1 MPDAAPLVR
10 LAGVTKDYPKVSTGG
25 DRLRTLAGLLLR
37 RRDLPHFRAL
47 EDVSL
52 EVLRG
57 QSVGV
62 IGENGAGK
70 STLLKI
76 IAGVVRP
83 TRGSVRVDGRVGAL
97 LELGSGFHP
106 EYTGRENIHLSS
118 ALMGLSRRETQG
130 NLQRIVE
137 FADIGA
143 HIDEPVKHYSSGMV
157 VRLGFAV
164 ATVMNPDLLIT
175 DEVLAVGDES
185 FQKKCVAWLERYLA
199 GGGTLLLC
207 SHSMFHIQTL
217 CRRTLWIH
225 HGRVRMEGPSFDVT
239 REYLTY
245 HQERTAVERKA
256 AQAHAVSA
264 GVMRLEDAWL
274 ERPDG
279 TRESTYRRGETLV
292 LQASAFEPD
301 DRPPVLLFGV
311 VRVDGTAVYG
321 SHSNENG
328 FVPARLQRTRF
339 AWAVSFDHLAL
350 LPGKY
355 VMRVHVLDPEG
366 LRLYDTVEREFVVT
380 GDTRDYGV
388 VEMAHRWLP
397 GRDAQGEAR
406 AVAASRR

>member
-1 MPDAAPLVR
+1 VTAAPLVS

-25 DRLRTLAGLLLR
+25 DRLRTLMGLLFR
-37 RRDLPHFRAL
+37 SGDIPHFRAL
-47 EDVSL
+47 DDVNL
-52 EVLRG
+52 EVLPG

-62 IGENGAGK
+62 VGENGAGK

-83 TRGSVRVDGRVGAL
+83 TSGTVRVNGRVGAL

-118 ALMGLSRRETQG
+118 ALMGLSRRETQA
-130 NLQRIVE
+130 NLQRIID
-137 FADIGA
+137 FADIGP

-164 ATVMNPDLLIT
+164 ATVMSPELLIT

-185 FQKKCVAWLERYLA
+185 FQKKCVAWLERFLRD
-199 GGGTLLLC
+199 GGTLLLC

-217 CRRTLWIH
+217 CSRALWIH
-225 HGRVRMEGPSFDVT
+225 HGRVRLEGKAFDVT

-245 HQERTAVERKA
+245 HQEKTAAERRAGAESARA
-256 AQAHAVSA
+256 AGMLHLTDAV
-264 GVMRLEDAWL
+264 L
-274 ERPDG
+274 ERADG
-279 TRESTYRRGETLV
+279 SPAETLAQGDTLV
-292 LQASAFEPD
+292 LQAAAFEPD

-311 VRVDGTAVYG
+311 VRVDGTAIYG
-321 SHSNENG
+321 SHSNEGG
-328 FVPARLQRTRF
+328 FIPARLAPRNF
-339 AWAVSFDHLAL
+339 AWAVSFDRLAL

-366 LRLYDTVEREFVVT
+366 LRLYDTLEREFVVT
-380 GDTRDYGV
+380 GETRDYGV
-388 VEMAHRWLP
+388 VELSHRWLP
-397 GRDAQGEAR
+397 GRGAAQEPRLAAAR
-406 AVAASRR
+406 SK

>member
-1 MPDAAPLVR
+1 MSVAAPSLVR

-25 DRLRTLAGLLLR
+25 DRLRTLASLLFR
-37 RRDLPHFRAL
+37 RADLPHFRAV

-57 QSVGV
+57 HSVGI

-83 TRGSVRVDGRVGAL
+83 SRGTREVNGRIGAL

-118 ALMGLSRRETQG
+118 ALMGLTREEVRDK
-130 NLQRIVE
+130 LDAIIE
-137 FADIGA
+137 FADLGE

-164 ATVMNPDLLIT
+164 ATSFAPDLLIT

-185 FQKKCVAWLERYLA
+185 FQKKCIAWVERYLA
-199 GGGTLLLC
+199 QGGTLLFC
-207 SHSMFHIQTL
+207 SHSMFHVQTL
-217 CRRTLWIH
+217 CRSALWLH
-225 HGRVRMEGPSFDVT
+225 HGKVRASGPAFDVT

-245 HQERTAVERKA
+245 HHEKSTKEKA
-256 AQAHAVSA
+256 AGRASVAEGPRV
-264 GVMRLEDAWL
+264 VETWTEDAAGAKV
-274 ERPDG
+274 G
-279 TRESTYRRGETLV
+279 TFRRRDTLV
-292 LQASAFEPD
+292 LKGVASEPD
-301 DRPPVLLFGV
+301 DRPPVMLFGI
-311 VRVDGTAVYG
+311 VRADGTAVYG
-321 SHSNENG
+321 SHSNERG
-328 FVPARLQRTRF
+328 YVPARLERGRYGFAVRF
-339 AWAVSFDHLAL
+339 EGLAL

-355 VMRVHVLDPEG
+355 TMRVHALDTEG
-366 LRLYDTVEREFVVT
+366 LRLHDTLECEFVVT

-388 VEMAHRWLP
+388 VELDHQWLNP
-397 GRDAQGEAR
+397 
-406 AVAASRR
+406 